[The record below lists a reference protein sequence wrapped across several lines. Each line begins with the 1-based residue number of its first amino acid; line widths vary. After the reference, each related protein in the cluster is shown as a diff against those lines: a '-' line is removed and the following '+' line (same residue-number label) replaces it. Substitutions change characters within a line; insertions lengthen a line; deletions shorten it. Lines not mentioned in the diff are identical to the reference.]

1 MADPPP
7 YPDADDTGV
16 EPDRESI
23 TGAPRWVKVFGVI
36 GIVVVL
42 LVVVVMLVTGG
53 EHGPWRHAP
62 GSDTSGVEAPE
73 GAALDGRLLA
83 AVSAWSQ

>member
-7 YPDADDTGV
+7 YPDTDDTGV
-16 EPDRESI
+16 EPDREST

-42 LVVVVMLVTGG
+42 LLVVLMLASGG

-62 GSDTSGVEAPE
+62 GGDTSGVEAPE
-73 GAALDGRLLA
+73 GLLA